1 MRECHEYSQTGGEV
15 AKIIVMT
22 MPHRLARRLAH
33 PPRHQTLCVSNGRQA
48 LELIQA
54 QPVDMVIS
62 DMNMPELDGLGFVKA
77 LRQFAGDRL
86 PVIIL
91 SARCDQQEL
100 MDALSS
106 YGVKVYP
113 KPFLP
118 SYMVTEIHRLL
129 EGAGMT
135 QAGGVS

>member
-1 MRECHEYSQTGGEV
+1 MARILIADDDAHI
-15 AKIIVMT
+15 ARVMSIWLT
-22 MPHRLARRLAH
+22 
-33 PPRHQTLCVSNGRQA
+33 RHGHQAICVSNGRQA
-48 LELIQA
+48 LDLIKS

-62 DMNMPELDGLGFVKA
+62 DMNMPELDGLGFIKA

-86 PVIIL
+86 PVIVL

-100 MDALSS
+100 MEALSS
-106 YGVKVYP
+106 YGVTVYP

-129 EGAGMT
+129 ENAGLA
-135 QAGGVS
+135 QAEGVS

>member
-1 MRECHEYSQTGGEV
+1 M
-15 AKIIVMT
+15 AKILIADDDAHIVRVMSIWLT
-22 MPHRLARRLAH
+22 
-33 PPRHQTLCVSNGRQA
+33 RHGHTTLCVSNGRQA
-48 LELIQA
+48 LDLIKS

-77 LRQFAGDRL
+77 LREFAGDRL

-100 MDALSS
+100 TAALSS

-118 SYMVTEIHRLL
+118 SYMVAEIHRLL
-129 EGAGMT
+129 DIADLTNAGAI
-135 QAGGVS
+135 S

>member
-1 MRECHEYSQTGGEV
+1 M
-15 AKIIVMT
+15 AKILIADDDAHIARVMSIWLT
-22 MPHRLARRLAH
+22 
-33 PPRHQTLCVSNGRQA
+33 RHGHQALCVSNGRQA
-48 LELIQA
+48 LDVIKSKA
-54 QPVDMVIS
+54 VDLVIS

-77 LRQFAGDRL
+77 VRELTGNSL
-86 PVIIL
+86 PVVIL

-100 MDALSS
+100 MDALAA

-129 EGAGMT
+129 ESAGLT
-135 QAGGVS
+135 QTGSAS

>member
-1 MRECHEYSQTGGEV
+1 MARILIADDDAHI
-15 AKIIVMT
+15 ARVMSIWLT
-22 MPHRLARRLAH
+22 RHG
-33 PPRHQTLCVSNGRQA
+33 HQTICVSNGREA
-48 LELIQA
+48 LDLIKA

-77 LRQFAGDRL
+77 LREFAGDRL
-86 PVIIL
+86 PVIVL

-118 SYMVTEIHRLL
+118 SYIVAEIHRLL
-129 EGAGMT
+129 ESAGMT

>member
-1 MRECHEYSQTGGEV
+1 M
-15 AKIIVMT
+15 AKILIADDDAHIARVMSIW
-22 MPHRLARRLAH
+22 LS
-33 PPRHQTLCVSNGRQA
+33 RHGHTTLCVSNGRQA
-48 LELIQA
+48 LDLIKA

-62 DMNMPELDGLGFVKA
+62 DMNMPEMDGLGFVKA
-77 LRQFAGDRL
+77 LREFAGDRL
-86 PVIIL
+86 PVIVL
-91 SARCDQQEL
+91 SARCDQREL

-118 SYMVTEIHRLL
+118 SYIVAEIHRLL
-129 EGAGMT
+129 ENADVT